1 MSGGDNQIPEDP
13 KTVFAPLNPAV
24 SAIPVPQPQL
34 NQETSAPPLAN
45 SAETTPPEEVLMSSP
60 PPSSAQIAV
69 GDVLNGIYEVR
80 SFIAR
85 GGMGEVY
92 EGINVYN
99 PDERVAI
106 KVILPALAA
115 DPNVQ
120 AMFRKEATTLTRLSH
135 PGLVTYRTLA
145 QEPRLGAL
153 YIVTE
158 FIDGTNLSE
167 ILGSVPRDPASLRT
181 LARRLAGGLHAAH
194 ELGAVH
200 RDVSPDNVILE
211 GGDIARARIIDFGIA
226 KDLDPSKATII
237 GTGFAGKLGFVAP
250 EQLGDFDR
258 NVGPW
263 SDVYSLGLLLLA
275 VARGRVVDMGATL
288 VEAVDRRRAGVDV
301 SEAPDSLRSLLAA
314 MLEPNPE
321 QRIRSMADVV
331 AALDSGKA
339 KIPSNFLSR
348 RRPNSGA
355 KPPVSILE
363 LARSKPLPFIG
374 GGVAAVTLLGALLS
388 FAGGKQEI
396 APVANTT
403 ATVALSPQENAEQVM
418 NDLIPTLDCTWLD
431 MEPVQVNDGAV
442 TAAFR
447 GVAGNSAAAQKMISD
462 ALTKARLKVAAISFE
477 NVSPAPLSVCALLDA
492 YRPFKSR
499 RGGDITSDQAKYER
513 ELQPDGSSNAGQ
525 VAAVP
530 QIHLSADVMR
540 GQFVLGG
547 IDPDPVA
554 TAAVF
559 VKSAD
564 ELKTLFASNAGS
576 LNPDGS
582 ATLKV
587 AQTLDGLVGVLV
599 IYGPQA
605 IPADLIVP
613 SPAMRTP
620 DWQVKILTAARQE
633 GWQADMVWFR
643 IANELP
649 ETPTPSNAVS
659 FSAPVYPTSSETES
673 NAVPPLTGAEIAA
686 DRGYR
691 P

>member
-1 MSGGDNQIPEDP
+1 MSGDDDQVPEDP
-13 KTVFAPLNPAV
+13 KTVFAPSHPNV
-24 SAIPVPQPQL
+24 SAIPATEPTPT
-34 NQETSAPPLAN
+34 QESSAPPLPTSTEPAPL
-45 SAETTPPEEVLMSSP
+45 ADPPQTPPSP
-60 PPSSAQIAV
+60 YGGQISV
-69 GDVLNGIYEVR
+69 GDVLNDIYKVR

-120 AMFRKEATTLTRLSH
+120 AMFRKEANTLTRLSH
-135 PGLVTYRTLA
+135 PGLVSYRLLA

-167 ILGSVPRDPASLRT
+167 VLGSVPRDPASLRT

-237 GTGFAGKLGFVAP
+237 GNGFAGKLGFVAP

-275 VARGRVVDMGATL
+275 VARGRVMDMGATP

-301 SEAPDSLRSLLAA
+301 SEAPESLRSLLSA

-321 QRIRSMADVV
+321 KRIRSMADVLAV
-331 AALDSGKA
+331 LDNSKA
-339 KIPSNFLSR
+339 KPSSNILTRSQ
-348 RRPNSGA
+348 PNSVA
-355 KPPVSILE
+355 KSSVAILA
-363 LARSKPLPFIG
+363 LVRSKPLPFIG
-374 GGVAAVTLLGALLS
+374 GGVAAIALLGALLS
-388 FAGGKQEI
+388 FAGGEKEI
-396 APVANTT
+396 EPVANTT
-403 ATVALSPQENAEQVM
+403 AAVALSPQDNAEQVL
-418 NDLIPTLDCTWLD
+418 NGVLPSLDCTWLD

-442 TAAFR
+442 SATFR

-462 ALTKARLKVAAISFE
+462 ALTKAKLKVAAISFE
-477 NVSPAPLSVCALLDA
+477 NVSPAPLRVCALLDA

-547 IDPDPVA
+547 IDPDPMA
-554 TAAVF
+554 TAAIF
-559 VKSAD
+559 VNSAD
-564 ELKTLFASNAGS
+564 ELKALLASNAGS

-613 SPAMRTP
+613 PPVMRTP
-620 DWQVKILTAARQE
+620 DWQVKLLTAARQG

-649 ETPTPSNAVS
+649 EAATPTNAAVS
-659 FSAPVYPTSSETES
+659 T
-673 NAVPPLTGAEIAA
+673 VPAA
-686 DRGYR
+686 G
-691 P
+691 PIE